1 MTTALRTLRIGTR
14 GSKLALVQ
22 SELVRA
28 ALIRHNP
35 GLEVE
40 LVRITTRGD
49 TVLDRPLAAI
59 GGKGL
64 FVTEIEEAMR
74 DGRVDV
80 AVHSAKDLPSELP
93 LDMTFAAIPPREDA
107 RDVLIGIVDTIEALP
122 SGARVGTSSPR
133 RQCQLRAMRSDLDLA
148 DVRGNVDTRLR
159 KLDAGDYDALVLAAA
174 GLNRLGIVDPRIHP
188 IAPDQMIPC
197 VGQGALGIEAR
208 AGDTDVLS
216 LVAPLH
222 DADTADAVVAERA
235 FLAATG
241 GGCDSAVAAHATV
254 HGDVITLMG
263 MIGTVDG
270 VYVRDHTVGPRAEA
284 NRIARELAEMLLARG
299 GTELLPRVR

>member
-1 MTTALRTLRIGTR
+1 MTRAVRTLRIGTR

-28 ALIRHNP
+28 ALVQHHP

-49 TVLDRPLAAI
+49 AVLDRPLAAI

-93 LDMTFAAIPPREDA
+93 PDMTFAAIPPRADA
-107 RDVLIGIVDTIEALP
+107 RDVLVAGVGAIEALP
-122 SGARVGTSSPR
+122 RGARVGTSSPR
-133 RQCQLRAMRSDLDLA
+133 RQCQLRAMRSDLDIA

-159 KLDAGDYDALVLAAA
+159 KLDAGEYDALVLAAA
-174 GLNRLGIVDPRIHP
+174 GLDRLGVADPRVHP
-188 IAPDQMIPC
+188 IAPEQILPA
-197 VGQGALGIEAR
+197 VGQGALGIEACG
-208 AGDTDVLS
+208 GDTEVLS

-222 DADTADAVVAERA
+222 DADSADAVIAERA

-241 GGCDSAVAAHATV
+241 GGCDSAVAAHASV
-254 HGDVITLMG
+254 RGDVITLTA

-270 VYVRDHTVGPRAEA
+270 AYVRDHTVAPRAEA
-284 NRIARELAEMLLARG
+284 IRAARELAQLLLARG
-299 GTELLPRVR
+299 GAELLPRAR

>member
-1 MTTALRTLRIGTR
+1 MTTPVRTLRIGTR

-22 SELVRA
+22 SEMVRA
-28 ALIRHNP
+28 ALMRRHP
-35 GLEVE
+35 GLDVE

-49 TVLDRPLAAI
+49 TVLDRPLAQI

-64 FVTEIEEAMR
+64 FVTEIEDAMR
-74 DGRVDV
+74 DGRVDI

-93 LDMTFAAIPPREDA
+93 TDMAFAAIPVREDA
-107 RDVLIGIVDTIEALP
+107 RDVLIANVEAIEGLP
-122 SGARVGTSSPR
+122 EGARVGTSSPR
-133 RQCQLRAMRSDLDLA
+133 RQCQLRALRPDLDIA

-159 KLDAGDYDALVLAAA
+159 KLDEGQYDALVLAAA
-174 GLNRLGIVDPRIHP
+174 GVNRLKIADPRIRP
-188 IAPDQMIPC
+188 IAPEQMLPA

-208 AGDTDVLS
+208 AYDSEVLD
-216 LVAPLH
+216 LVATLH

-254 HGDVITLMG
+254 HGKTITITG

-270 VYVRDHTVGPRAEA
+270 AFVRDHSVGPRADA
-284 NRIARELAEMLLARG
+284 TRIARELAAMLLARG
-299 GTELLPRVR
+299 GAELLPRVR

>member
-1 MTTALRTLRIGTR
+1 MRALRIGTR

-22 SELVRA
+22 SELVRD
-28 ALIRHNP
+28 ALLRRHP

-64 FVTEIEEAMR
+64 FVTEIEDAMR
-74 DGRVDV
+74 DGRVDI

-93 LDMTFAAIPPREDA
+93 HDMAFAAIPPREDA
-107 RDVLIGIVDTIEALP
+107 RDVLVADVDAIEALP
-122 SGARVGTSSPR
+122 RGSRVGTSSPR
-133 RQCQLRAMRSDLDLA
+133 RQCQLRAMRSDLELA

-159 KLDAGDYDALVLAAA
+159 KLDAGEYDALVLAAA
-174 GLNRLGIVDPRIHP
+174 GLNRLGVADPRIHP
-188 IAPDQMIPC
+188 VAPDQILPA

-208 AGDTDVLS
+208 AGDTEVLT

-222 DADTADAVVAERA
+222 DADTADAVIAERA

-241 GGCDSAVAAHATV
+241 GGCDSAVAAHATI
-254 HGDVITLMG
+254 HGDVITVTG

-270 VYVRDHTVGPRAEA
+270 AFVRDHTVGPRAEA
-284 NRIARELAEMLLARG
+284 TRIARELAQLLLARG
-299 GTELLPRVR
+299 GADLLPRVR

>member
-1 MTTALRTLRIGTR
+1 MTAVVRTLRIGTR

-28 ALIRHNP
+28 ALMRRNP

-64 FVTEIEEAMR
+64 FVTEIEDAMR
-74 DGRVDV
+74 DGRVDI

-107 RDVLIGIVDTIEALP
+107 RDVLVGSVDTIEALP
-122 SGARVGTSSPR
+122 RGARVGTSSPR
-133 RQCQLRAMRSDLDLA
+133 RQSQLRAMRSDLDLA

-188 IAPDQMIPC
+188 IEPDQMLPA

-208 AGDTDVLS
+208 AGDADVLS

-222 DADTADAVVAERA
+222 DADTADAVIAERA

-254 HGDVITLMG
+254 RGDVITLTG

-270 VYVRDHTVGPRAEA
+270 VYVRDHTVAPRGEA
-284 NRIARELAEMLLARG
+284 TRVAHQLAAMLLARG
-299 GTELLPRVR
+299 GAELLPRAR

>member
-1 MTTALRTLRIGTR
+1 MRTLRIGTR
-14 GSKLALVQ
+14 GSKLAIVQ

-28 ALIRHNP
+28 ALTRRYP
-35 GLEVE
+35 GLDVE

-49 TVLDRPLAAI
+49 TVLDRPLASI

-64 FVTEIEEAMR
+64 FVTEIEDAMR

-93 LDMTFAAIPPREDA
+93 TDMAFAAIPPREDA
-107 RDVLIGIVDTIEALP
+107 RDVLVASVDAIEALP
-122 SGARVGTSSPR
+122 RGARVGTSSPR
-133 RQCQLRAMRSDLDLA
+133 RQCQLRALRSDLDIA

-159 KLDAGDYDALVLAAA
+159 KLDMGDYDALILAAA
-174 GLNRLGIVDPRIHP
+174 GLNRLDIEDARIHP
-188 IAPDQMIPC
+188 ISPQQLLPA
-197 VGQGALGIEAR
+197 VGQGALAIEAR
-208 AGDTDVLS
+208 ADDADVLS

-222 DADTADAVVAERA
+222 DADTADAVIAERA
-235 FLAATG
+235 FLAETG

-254 HGDVITLMG
+254 DGDVMTITA

-270 VYVRDHTVGPRAEA
+270 AFVRDHTVGPRAQSTH
-284 NRIARELAEMLLARG
+284 IARELAAMLLARG
-299 GTELLPRVR
+299 GAELLPRVR

>member
-1 MTTALRTLRIGTR
+1 MTASVRTLRIGTR

-28 ALIRHNP
+28 ALMRHNP

-49 TVLDRPLAAI
+49 VVLDRPLASI

-64 FVTEIEEAMR
+64 FVTEIEDAMR
-74 DGRVDV
+74 DGRVDL

-93 LDMTFAAIPPREDA
+93 TDMTFAAIPAREDA
-107 RDVLIGIVDTIEALP
+107 RDVLVASVEAIEALP
-122 SGARVGTSSPR
+122 HGARVGTSSPR
-133 RQCQLRAMRSDLDLA
+133 RQCQLLVMRSDLDLA

-159 KLDAGDYDALVLAAA
+159 KLGAGEYDALVLAAA
-174 GLNRLGIVDPRIHP
+174 GLNRLGITDPRIHP
-188 IAPDQMIPC
+188 IPTEQMLPA

-208 AGDTDVLS
+208 AADTAVLD
-216 LVAPLH
+216 LLAPLH

-254 HGDVITLMG
+254 HGDVITLTG

-270 VYVRDHTVGPRAEA
+270 AFVRDHAVGPRAEGT
-284 NRIARELAEMLLARG
+284 RIARELAAMLLARG
-299 GTELLPRVR
+299 GAELLPRVR

>member
-1 MTTALRTLRIGTR
+1 MTTAVRTLRIGTR

-64 FVTEIEEAMR
+64 FVTEIEDAMR
-74 DGRVDV
+74 DGRVDI

-107 RDVLIGIVDTIEALP
+107 RDVLIGRVDALEALP

-133 RQCQLRAMRSDLDLA
+133 RQSQLRAMRSDLDLA

-174 GLNRLGIVDPRIHP
+174 GLNRLGIADPRIHP
-188 IAPDQMIPC
+188 IAPDRMIPC

-208 AGDTDVLS
+208 AGDMDVLS

-254 HGDVITLMG
+254 RGDVITLMG

-270 VYVRDHTVGPRAEA
+270 AFVRDHTAGPRDEA

-299 GTELLPRVR
+299 GSELLPRVR

>member
-1 MTTALRTLRIGTR
+1 MAPPRTLRIGTR

-22 SELVRA
+22 SEMVRD
-28 ALIRHNP
+28 ALMRRHP

-64 FVTEIEEAMR
+64 FVTEIEDAMR
-74 DGRVDV
+74 DGRVDL

-93 LDMTFAAIPPREDA
+93 LDMTFAAIPAREDA
-107 RDVLIGIVDTIEALP
+107 RDVLVASVEAIEALP
-122 SGARVGTSSPR
+122 EGARVGTSSPR
-133 RQCQLRAMRSDLDLA
+133 RQCQLRALRPDLDIA

-159 KLDAGDYDALVLAAA
+159 KLDDGQFDAIVLAAA
-174 GLNRLGIVDPRIHP
+174 GLNRLGVADPRIHP
-188 IAPDQMIPC
+188 ISPEQILPA
-197 VGQGALGIEAR
+197 VGQGALGIETR
-208 AGDTDVLS
+208 AGDTEVLD

-222 DADTADAVVAERA
+222 DAATAEAVVAERA

-254 HGDVITLMG
+254 RRDVITITG

-270 VYVRDHTVGPRAEA
+270 AYVRDHTVGPRADA
-284 NRIARELAEMLLARG
+284 IHVARELAQMLLARG
-299 GTELLPRVR
+299 GAELLPRLR

>member
-1 MTTALRTLRIGTR
+1 MAGVRTLRIGTR

-22 SELVRA
+22 SEMIRA
-28 ALIRHNP
+28 ALMRRHA

-64 FVTEIEEAMR
+64 FVTEIEDAMR
-74 DGRVDV
+74 DGRVDL

-93 LDMTFAAIPPREDA
+93 DDMTIGAIPPREDA
-107 RDVLIGIVDTIEALP
+107 RDVLVAGVATLAELP

-133 RQCQLRAMRSDLDLA
+133 RQCQVRAVRADLDLR

-159 KLDAGDYDALVLAAA
+159 KLDGGEYDALVLAAA
-174 GLNRLGIVDPRIHP
+174 GLNRLGVHDARIH
-188 IAPDQMIPC
+188 AIPVGTLLPA
-197 VGQGALGIEAR
+197 VGQGALAIETR
-208 AGDTDVLS
+208 AGDADVLA

-222 DADTADAVVAERA
+222 DSDTADAVVAERA

-241 GGCDSAVAAHATV
+241 GGCDSAVAAYATV
-254 HGDVITLMG
+254 RGDTLTLTGVIG
-263 MIGTVDG
+263 AVDG
-270 VYVRDHTVGPRAEA
+270 AFVRDDRMGPRDEGL
-284 NRIARELAEMLLARG
+284 RMARDLAGALLSG
-299 GTELLPRVR
+299 GGATFLPRAR